1 MTRGPFASRML
12 DTFTLL
18 QGSRLGF
25 ALCRI
30 RRRYF
35 FHTIWNQRAERAYS
49 RVDSLTP
56 SVHETIERVA
66 SKAASAL
73 DRAQSEASDAQA
85 TAYAKFDDLINGEWA
100 ESVREEVRAR
110 PLAVVGI
117 ALLAGLVIG
126 RLI

>member
-1 MTRGPFASRML
+1 MQTTTPKTGYSSAVS
-12 DTFTLL
+12 DTATA
-18 QGSRLGF
+18 GSIG
-25 ALCRI
+25 
-30 RRRYF
+30 
-35 FHTIWNQRAERAYS
+35 TSDDDQRAERAYS

>member
-1 MTRGPFASRML
+1 MLPTENEDDKCKPPPLKLDIAAPSATPQRPVASERQ
-12 DTFTLL
+12 TLTNVP
-18 QGSRLGF
+18 SVRT
-25 ALCRI
+25 AVSI
-30 RRRYF
+30 P
-35 FHTIWNQRAERAYS
+35 
-49 RVDSLTP
+49 VTP